1 MTFLVIAPFVDLED
15 GHHIYRKGDIY
26 PRSGLNVSDERIM
39 QLLSTQNKAHKSF
52 LERVAEQ
59 TNEENSVVET
69 KTVETVEQPKKR
81 RRKRS

>member
-26 PRSGLNVSDERIM
+26 PREGLNVSDERIM
-39 QLLSTQNKAHKSF
+39 QLLSTQNKARKSF
-52 LERVAEQ
+52 IERIAEQ
-59 TNEENSVVET
+59 TNEESSVVET

>member
-26 PRSGLNVSDERIM
+26 PREGLNVSDERIM
-39 QLLSTQNKAHKSF
+39 QLISTQNKAHKSF

-59 TNEENSVVET
+59 TNEENSAVET
-69 KTVETVEQPKKR
+69 ETFETVEQPKKR